1 MRSLIG
7 VLTVLAVTGIAADS
21 SAQKKKPEGLLHE
34 LMQKKLKNSQ
44 LVLEGLAIADFGK
57 ITRGAETLIQISKTA
72 EWRVIGSPRY
82 DMHSNE
88 FRRAAE
94 NLIQKAKDKNID
106 GAAFAYV
113 ELTLTCVR
121 CHQYVRDTRDARR
134 DVRTPSVAAIVPAIT
149 TQKESP

>member
-1 MRSLIG
+1 MRKLLAMLALLVIG
-7 VLTVLAVTGIAADS
+7 GIAADTN
-21 SAQKKKPEGLLHE
+21 AQKKTEGTLHD
-34 LMQKKLKNSQ
+34 LMQKKLKNAQ
-44 LVLEGLAIADFGK
+44 LVLEGVAIADFGK

-113 ELTLTCVR
+113 ELTMSCVR
-121 CHQYVRDTRDARR
+121 CHQYVRDTRDARLPGR
-134 DVRTPSVAAIVPAIT
+134 MGDVAQLSPASPSGKEVP
-149 TQKESP
+149 